1 MITIKVKF
9 RESTIKKKK
18 GTIYYLLTRNKE
30 YREITTPYKIH
41 SHEWNEK
48 RSIIAI
54 SNAEYQRRYELQL
67 IENSIIRDIRHL
79 QHILTSENNIDT
91 IIKLFKKIQGESLL
105 SVFSKSVTNDLYIK
119 NQPRTAKSYIASVKS
134 FLRFRNG
141 VDISFEELTPK
152 LISDYERYLKE
163 QQICNNT
170 ISFYMRNLRAIY
182 NRAVEESYTEQKH
195 PFKKVFVGNDKTIK
209 RAIDEDVISRFKT
222 LDLSSKPRLAFSRDM
237 FMFSFYARG
246 MAFIDLAYLTKENI
260 QGEYIIYRRHK
271 TGQELSIKLEIC
283 LKTIIDRYSHY
294 SNGTFLF
301 PVLSESTQNYDSAL
315 RLHNIH
321 LKKISGFMGLPK
333 PLTSYV
339 ARHSWATLAKKKGIS
354 TQIISES
361 MGHNSEKTTRI
372 YLSSLDR
379 SVIDDANAKL
389 ISGI

>member
-1 MITIKVKF
+1 
-9 RESTIKKKK
+9 
-18 GTIYYLLTRNKE
+18 
-30 YREITTPYKIH
+30 
-41 SHEWNEK
+41 
-48 RSIIAI
+48 
-54 SNAEYQRRYELQL
+54 
-67 IENSIIRDIRHL
+67 
-79 QHILTSENNIDT
+79 
-91 IIKLFKKIQGESLL
+91 
-105 SVFSKSVTNDLYIK
+105 
-119 NQPRTAKSYIASVKS
+119 
-134 FLRFRNG
+134 
-141 VDISFEELTPK
+141 
-152 LISDYERYLKE
+152 
-163 QQICNNT
+163 
-170 ISFYMRNLRAIY
+170 
-182 NRAVEESYTEQKH
+182 
-195 PFKKVFVGNDKTIK
+195 
-209 RAIDEDVISRFKT
+209 
-222 LDLSSKPRLAFSRDM
+222 M

>member
-41 SHEWNEK
+41 SHEWNDK
-48 RSIIAI
+48 RSLIAI

-209 RAIDEDVISRFKT
+209 RAIDEDVISRLKT

-271 TGQELSIKLEIC
+271 TGQELSIKLEI
-283 LKTIIDRYSHY
+283 LNS
-294 SNGTFLF
+294 
-301 PVLSESTQNYDSAL
+301 
-315 RLHNIH
+315 
-321 LKKISGFMGLPK
+321 
-333 PLTSYV
+333 
-339 ARHSWATLAKKKGIS
+339 ATL
-354 TQIISES
+354 
-361 MGHNSEKTTRI
+361 
-372 YLSSLDR
+372 L
-379 SVIDDANAKL
+379 
-389 ISGI
+389 

>member
-1 MITIKVKF
+1 MTEKKLCVYEIEDVFKTYDLLTHGTGFYSYISDKIRELRQSGHEGTARAYNSSLSSMKKFLGSRDFPFNKLSPQVITMYHKQLLASGVCENTICFYLHNIKALYRKGCQEMGLEQLSPF
-9 RESTIKKKK
+9 REVHFKTEKTVKRCLETDVIKKVSR
-18 GTIYYLLTRNKE
+18 L
-30 YREITTPYKIH
+30 
-41 SHEWNEK
+41 
-48 RSIIAI
+48 
-54 SNAEYQRRYELQL
+54 ELEEGSTVSL
-67 IENSIIRDIRHL
+67 ARDI
-79 QHILTSENNIDT
+79 
-91 IIKLFKKIQGESLL
+91 
-105 SVFSKSVTNDLYIK
+105 
-119 NQPRTAKSYIASVKS
+119 
-134 FLRFRNG
+134 
-141 VDISFEELTPK
+141 
-152 LISDYERYLKE
+152 
-163 QQICNNT
+163 
-170 ISFYMRNLRAIY
+170 
-182 NRAVEESYTEQKH
+182 
-195 PFKKVFVGNDKTIK
+195 
-209 RAIDEDVISRFKT
+209 
-222 LDLSSKPRLAFSRDM
+222 
-237 FMFSFYARG
+237 FMFSFYTRG
-246 MAFIDLAYLTKENI
+246 MSFVDIALLKKADLFPDEI
-260 QGEYIIYRRHK
+260 CYRRHK

-389 ISGI
+389 ISSI

>member
-1 MITIKVKF
+1 M
-9 RESTIKKKK
+9 
-18 GTIYYLLTRNKE
+18 
-30 YREITTPYKIH
+30 YK
-41 SHEWNEK
+41 
-48 RSIIAI
+48 R
-54 SNAEYQRRYELQL
+54 Q
-67 IENSIIRDIRHL
+67 
-79 QHILTSENNIDT
+79 
-91 IIKLFKKIQGESLL
+91 
-105 SVFSKSVTNDLYIK
+105 
-119 NQPRTAKSYIASVKS
+119 
-134 FLRFRNG
+134 
-141 VDISFEELTPK
+141 
-152 LISDYERYLKE
+152 
-163 QQICNNT
+163 
-170 ISFYMRNLRAIY
+170 
-182 NRAVEESYTEQKH
+182 
-195 PFKKVFVGNDKTIK
+195 
-209 RAIDEDVISRFKT
+209 
-222 LDLSSKPRLAFSRDM
+222 
-237 FMFSFYARG
+237 
-246 MAFIDLAYLTKENI
+246 
-260 QGEYIIYRRHK
+260 RHK

-283 LKTIIDRYSHY
+283 LKTIIDRYSHN